1 MTQFLTS
8 SEIGIALRICI
19 SHCVEFDTGDKLL
32 TKGENRSRTLLKIL
46 HLNLL
51 S

>member
-8 SEIGIALRICI
+8 SEIGIAHLHFALCG
-19 SHCVEFDTGDKLL
+19 FDTGDKLF
-32 TKGENRSRTLLKIL
+32 TTRENRSRTLLKIL